1 MSGRAL
7 MSRLRYQIG
16 IAMAMVGLCALAAPA
31 LAHDGQH
38 PVTLAQDQT
47 VNHDYFAAGS
57 MVEIDGTVNG
67 DIYAAGGQVTINGT
81 VNGDVLAAGGT
92 VTVDGTV
99 NGNVRTTGGSVI
111 IDGRVTKNVSIAG
124 GNIEVGHSATIA
136 GNLAV
141 AAGTL
146 TDSGTVNGDANAAT
160 GNLTVGSV
168 AHIGGTLTYWSNQP
182 GSIAQGAVVG
192 TVTHRVPPAHHNENR
207 NRFGGA
213 LLMALYWFVVT
224 YIVAV
229 LAMLWLPRHSL
240 AITEALQKRPWS
252 SFGWGIL
259 IAILTP
265 LAGLVLLITVIGI
278 PFGLALWALY
288 AVALFLAPVWVIMA
302 TRELLAGQ
310 FKRENTFV
318 VLLLAAFI
326 YALIGLIPVVGTIF
340 IIVTSLM
347 GLGASVTS
355 GFGAYRHL
363 RQKNE
368 L

>member
-7 MSRLRYQIG
+7 MNRLRYQVS
-16 IAMAMVGLCALAAPA
+16 IAVAVMGLCAFTAPA
-31 LAHDGQH
+31 LAHNNQH
-38 PVTLAQDQT
+38 PVTLPQDQT

-57 MVEIDGTVNG
+57 MVEVDGTVNG
-67 DIYAAGGQVTINGT
+67 DVYAAGGQVTINGT

-92 VTVDGTV
+92 VTIDGTV
-99 NGNVRTTGGSVI
+99 NGNVRTAGGSIV
-111 IDGRVTKNVSIAG
+111 IDGRVGKNVSGAG
-124 GNIEVGHSATIA
+124 GTIEVGRNATVG

-146 TDSGTVNGDANAAT
+146 TDSGTISGDANAAA
-160 GNLTVGSV
+160 GNLTVGSA

-182 GSIAQGAVVG
+182 GSIAQGAVAGV
-192 TVTHRVPPAHHNENR
+192 VTHRVPPEHHNQNR
-207 NRFGGA
+207 SHFGSA

-224 YIVAV
+224 YILAV
-229 LAMLWLPRHSL
+229 LAMLWLPRHSS
-240 AITEALQKRPWS
+240 AITEALQKRPWQ

-259 IAILTP
+259 VAILTP

-278 PFGLALWALY
+278 PFGLALWAFY
-288 AVALFLAPVWVIMA
+288 AVALLLAPVWVIMA
-302 TRELLAGQ
+302 TRELLSGQ

-326 YALIGLIPVVGTIF
+326 YTLIGLIPIVGAIF